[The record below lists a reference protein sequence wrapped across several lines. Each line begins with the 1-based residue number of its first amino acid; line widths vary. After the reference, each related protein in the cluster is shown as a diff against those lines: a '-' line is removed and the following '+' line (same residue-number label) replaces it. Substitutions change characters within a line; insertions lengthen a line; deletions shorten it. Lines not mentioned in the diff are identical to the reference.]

1 MNCNCKNVTNQ
12 DELKEVI
19 DERVKT
25 VKFSFFTKLKII
37 LEFLQL
43 QFYLTSSSVINFI
56 KYNEFRAEIPSS
68 LIKKYNSQQYG

>member
-25 VKFSFFTKLKII
+25 AKYSYFKKLTSI
-37 LEFLQL
+37 LEYLQL
-43 QFYLTSSSVINFI
+43 QFY
-56 KYNEFRAEIPSS
+56 
-68 LIKKYNSQQYG
+68 

>member
-1 MNCNCKNVTNQ
+1 MYCNCKNVTNQ

-25 VKFSFFTKLKII
+25 VKFSFLTKLKII

-43 QFYLTSSSVINFI
+43 QFYLTSSVINFI

-68 LIKKYNSQQYG
+68 LIKKYSSQQYG

>member
-56 KYNEFRAEIPSS
+56 K
-68 LIKKYNSQQYG
+68 